1 MAREVL
7 NRSADADGH
16 PLPQPAPSPS
26 PAAAT
31 EEEGTDRSKAKK
43 NLRDRVSFSSSSSRP
58 RPSCWGGI
66 RIRRIG
72 RTRRGGDEHDTRA
85 SLGDRGRRCA
95 CGCGGKVG
103 AGAAAVGT
111 RSLLQRNDFYCDDC
125 NPHR

>member
-1 MAREVL
+1 MARDV
-7 NRSADADGH
+7 NRGTEDDGH

-26 PAAAT
+26 PAAT
-31 EEEGTDRSKAKK
+31 EEGTDRSKANN

-58 RPSCWGGI
+58 RPSCWGSI

-72 RTRRGGDEHDTRA
+72 RIQSRTRTGSDEHDTRA
-85 SLGDRGRRCA
+85 SLGDRGRCA
-95 CGCGGKVG
+95 CGCGGK
-103 AGAAAVGT
+103 AGAAVGL